1 MAKTAFKNR
10 KILFTSK
17 FDLKFRENLVN
28 DYSRGVTSNGA
39 EIWTHWKIVQKYLEI
54 FQMLC

>member
-17 FDLKFRENLVN
+17 FDLKFREESCELLL
-28 DYSRGVTSNGA
+28 SRRYV
-39 EIWTHWKIVQKYLEI
+39 
-54 FQMLC
+54 